1 MAMGPVGAIVA
12 GVGTTSVLSQGGHWQ
27 EAALWFGAV
36 PCFVSGIIILFARPV
51 TQRDSQVATAS
62 TQPQA

>member
-1 MAMGPVGAIVA
+1 
-12 GVGTTSVLSQGGHWQ
+12 VLSQGGHWQ

-36 PCFVSGIIILFARPV
+36 PCFVSGIIILFARPAAQLD
-51 TQRDSQVATAS
+51 TQVSATS